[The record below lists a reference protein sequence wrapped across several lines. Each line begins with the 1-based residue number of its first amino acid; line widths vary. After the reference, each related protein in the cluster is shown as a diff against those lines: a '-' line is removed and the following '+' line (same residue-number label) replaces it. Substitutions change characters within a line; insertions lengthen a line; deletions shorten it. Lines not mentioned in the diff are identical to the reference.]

1 MNKKYI
7 FGERLTEENF
17 EALRKLAQ
25 KLSYKEFGKTTGF
38 GHGIY
43 TRLRRFSK
51 LKDYKNYI
59 ADNRRKSTE
68 KSGPKVTL
76 KDIYEK
82 LLGIEKKLA

>member
-7 FGERLTEENF
+7 FGERLTKENF

-25 KLSYKEFGKTTGF
+25 KLSYKEFNKTTGF
-38 GHGIY
+38 GHGIH

-51 LKDYKNYI
+51 LDDYINYI
-59 ADNRRKSTE
+59 ADNRRKSTK

-82 LLGIEKKLA
+82 LLGIEKKLS